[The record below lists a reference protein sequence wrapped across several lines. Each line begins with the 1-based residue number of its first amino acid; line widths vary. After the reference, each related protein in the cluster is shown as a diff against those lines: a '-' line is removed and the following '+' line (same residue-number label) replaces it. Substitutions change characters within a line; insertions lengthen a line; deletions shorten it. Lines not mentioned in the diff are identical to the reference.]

1 MGVEQDTVLVV
12 DDDPSIGDALK
23 RFLSREGFSTTCA
36 NDGTQALEILQQG
49 TLPSVL
55 LVDLVMP
62 MMGGWELIERLKRD
76 HSLSRIPVVVMSA
89 YPRVVAPAKL
99 RHMNLPVVGK
109 PFQMHDM
116 LDTIRSV
123 AKMSCSRWE
132 IPRS

>member
-1 MGVEQDTVLVV
+1 MVV
-12 DDDPSIGDALK
+12 DDDPSVGDVVK
-23 RFLSREGFSTTCA
+23 RVLSREGFSITCA
-36 NDGTQALEILQQG
+36 TDGREALEILQQG
-49 TLPSVL
+49 MLPSVL

-76 HSLSRIPVVVMSA
+76 HSLARIPVVVISA

-99 RHMNLPVVGK
+99 HNMNLPVVGK
-109 PFQMHDM
+109 PFRIDEL

-132 IPRS
+132 IPRG